1 MLIPDIITAFGIKQA
16 PSNFVNQLTL
26 KILVL
31 LCCMAEMG
39 SVTHLSPVN
48 QNTGS
53 IAKSAINPAF
63 LLILRDYPGTSALCF
78 MYSST
83 YFRFPCCSVTTKVS
97 PALITVSP
105 DGTIARG
112 PL

>member
-1 MLIPDIITAFGIKQA
+1 MPIPDIITAFGIKQA

-31 LCCMAEMG
+31 LCGIAKMDS
-39 SVTHLSPVN
+39 SVQFLPVN

-63 LLILRDYPGTSALCF
+63 LLILAFLCYIAE
-78 MYSST
+78 MD
-83 YFRFPCCSVTTKVS
+83 SVTQLS
-97 PALITVSP
+97 PINQNAAS
-105 DGTIARG
+105 IA
-112 PL
+112 

>member
-1 MLIPDIITAFGIKQA
+1 MPIPDIITAFGIKQA

-63 LLILRDYPGTSALCF
+63 LLILALLCYIAE
-78 MYSST
+78 MG
-83 YFRFPCCSVTTKVS
+83 SVTHLS
-97 PALITVSP
+97 PVNQNAAS
-105 DGTIARG
+105 IA
-112 PL
+112 